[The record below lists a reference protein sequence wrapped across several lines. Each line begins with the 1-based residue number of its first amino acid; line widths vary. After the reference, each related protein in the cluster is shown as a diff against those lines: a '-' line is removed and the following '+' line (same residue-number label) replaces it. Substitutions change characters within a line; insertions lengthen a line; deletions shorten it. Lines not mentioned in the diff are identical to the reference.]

1 MDICIHRWAY
11 ANPRGHMHT
20 CTGEY
25 DQSKPPG
32 KDEDGKDLPPL
43 TPKEKARTA
52 RMLFVNRVQRFQ
64 EV

>member
-1 MDICIHRWAY
+1 
-11 ANPRGHMHT
+11 MHT